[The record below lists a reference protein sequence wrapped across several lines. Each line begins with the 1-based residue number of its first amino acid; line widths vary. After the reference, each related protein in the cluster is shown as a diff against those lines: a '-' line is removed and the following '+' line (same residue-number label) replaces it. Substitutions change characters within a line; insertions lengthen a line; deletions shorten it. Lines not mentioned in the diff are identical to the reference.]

1 MARSRKERSRLTVF
15 VYELAC
21 LIALLVVAVVYLWR
35 VIEPKTLGTMPIAV
49 PWFGAV
55 GAVVISLS
63 GVFRYPGE
71 RWRPELEYWHYSR
84 PVIGATLGV
93 VGVLIFQAGI
103 LAVGSDP
110 TPSDESASDLL
121 YYVIAFV
128 IGYREET
135 FRELIRRVADVLL
148 TPEGRTRSSVDG
160 LTPSEGPASGEIVVA
175 ISGSGLEG
183 ATAVRFGAAAGE
195 ILPGGSDSLLL
206 VKVPPASQPG
216 KVPVVVDT
224 ADGSS
229 AIFEFTYT

>member
-1 MARSRKERSRLTVF
+1 MPSQKEKSRLKIF
-15 VYELAC
+15 LFELGF
-21 LIALLVVAVVYLWR
+21 LIGLLVVAVLYLWR

-49 PWFGAV
+49 PWFGAL

-63 GVFRYPGE
+63 GVFRYTGA

-110 TPSDESASDLL
+110 TPSDDSASNLL

-148 TPEGRTRSSVDG
+148 TPEGRARSSVDA
-160 LTPSEGPASGEIVVA
+160 LTPSEGPTSGEIVVA
-175 ISGSGLEG
+175 ITGSGLEG
-183 ATAVRFGAAAGE
+183 ATAVRFGGQPGE

-206 VKVPPASQPG
+206 VKAPPASAAG

-224 ADGSS
+224 AEGASG
-229 AIFEFTYT
+229 AYEFTYT